1 MRLRETGIAVAL
13 SLAALAPVSA
23 QQPTVAVDGDD
34 ITLRGCVTE
43 SGGQLPS
50 PSMLV
55 WSRGNMLLAGAQAAS
70 PAAPN
75 PVGTSGLAGRVFYYL
90 DDEEDLKKHVGQE
103 IEIKGDLEDF
113 KEGEVEIKRQGEFTE
128 IELDFAGKEEK
139 MRVPTAW
146 LGEAGASTDKNQEIK
161 IVGRRIDVDNIR
173 VIGPCK
179 S

>member
-1 MRLRETGIAVAL
+1 MGLRVTAVAVAL
-13 SLAALAPVSA
+13 GMAALAPVSA
-23 QQPTVAVDGDD
+23 QEPAVQVDGDD

-43 SGGQLPS
+43 SSGQLPS

-75 PVGTSGLAGRVFYYL
+75 PVGTSGLAGRVFYFL
-90 DDEEDLKKHVGQE
+90 DDEDDLKKHVGQE

-113 KEGEVEIKRQGEFTE
+113 EEGEVEIKRDGEFTE
-128 IELDFAGKEEK
+128 IELDFDGKEEK

-146 LGEAGASTDKNQEIK
+146 LGGAGASDAKEQEIQ
-161 IVGRRIDVDNIR
+161 IVGRRIDVDDIK
-173 VIGPCK
+173 VVGPCK